1 MPSVTFPTLKQINE
15 LDFLGPLDDVE
26 GIKDWQEIVEG
37 ETSDTDSCNSQRT
50 VIGKPQLFK
59 QN

>member
-15 LDFLGPLDDVE
+15 LDSLGPLDDVE

-37 ETSDTDSCNSQRT
+37 ETSDTDSCN
-50 VIGKPQLFK
+50 
-59 QN
+59 